1 MEDRLR
7 ILKMLEEGKIT
18 SEEASKLLSAIE
30 GNKAVDEKLATTEK
44 DDDKDFFNITKTNS
58 GVKMLYIR
66 IISADGEKVKVTLP
80 VEIVKLMTSL
90 GTTNIAQLE
99 KHNINFD
106 LILESIEKDIV
117 GPIVQVDTDE
127 GDKILI
133 EIA

>member
-1 MEDRLR
+1 MEDKLR

-18 SEEASKLLSAIE
+18 SEEASKLLSALE
-30 GNKAVDEKLATTEK
+30 GNKEADEKLVNTQKE
-44 DDDKDFFNITKTNS
+44 DDKDFFNITKTIS
-58 GVKMLYIR
+58 GAKMLYIR

-80 VEIVKLMTSL
+80 VEVVKLMTSI
-90 GTTNIAQLE
+90 GATNIAQLD

-106 LILESIEKDIV
+106 LILESIEKDIE
-117 GPIVQVDTDE
+117 GPIVQVDTEE

>member
-1 MEDRLR
+1 MEDKLR
-7 ILKMLEEGKIT
+7 ILKMLEDGKIT
-18 SEEASKLLSAIE
+18 SEEASKLLSALE
-30 GNKAVDEKLATTEK
+30 GNKEADEKLLNTQKE
-44 DDDKDFFNITKTNS
+44 DDKDFFNITKTNS

-80 VEIVKLMTSL
+80 VEIVKLMTSI